1 MNAELTLWCHVL
13 QQAIWDVA
21 GIKAKLPQKEIPRLQ
36 RSARA
41 WFQSSDQTPGSF
53 LWICHILSF
62 DVDAVRKRILTASPV
77 ELTALIANPPSAL
90 SLDSA
95 VDATAETEGD
105 ESKAAVGF

>member
-41 WFQSSDQTPGSF
+41 WFLSSDQTPGSF
-53 LWICHILSF
+53 LWICHMLSF

-77 ELTALIANPPSAL
+77 ELNALITDAPPAL
-90 SLDSA
+90 RQDSA
-95 VDATAETEGD
+95 VDAAAEIEGD